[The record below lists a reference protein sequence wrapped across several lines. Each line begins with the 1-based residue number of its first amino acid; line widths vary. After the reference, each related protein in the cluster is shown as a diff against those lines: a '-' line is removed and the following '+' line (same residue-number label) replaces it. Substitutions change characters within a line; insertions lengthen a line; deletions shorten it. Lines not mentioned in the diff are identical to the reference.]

1 MAVIH
6 QHTNNVSI
14 HILVKHYSNKTYR
27 KLFEK
32 VDTINILHLTRKSTG
47 PKSALCDVN
56 LC

>member
-32 VDTINILHLTRKSTG
+32 VDTINIFAFNKKINWTQK
-47 PKSALCDVN
+47 CIV
-56 LC
+56 